1 MKEIEKI
8 EIQELID
15 FIEEQYILPIGQL
28 RHVDLITMVKL
39 NELIEVVNSLIKDE
53 EETKPKGKTK

>member
-8 EIQELID
+8 GTGITLDIGERINQVGLQERILFNHLIS
-15 FIEEQYILPIGQL
+15 
-28 RHVDLITMVKL
+28 KL
-39 NELIEVVNSLIKDE
+39 NELIEVANSLIKDE

>member
-1 MKEIEKI
+1 MNKEIEKI
-8 EIQELID
+8 DENEIDEIYSELTKTLID
-15 FIEEQYILPIGQL
+15 
-28 RHVDLITMVKL
+28 KL